1 MASKKNSKVIISD
14 IKDTSNIEEQPKL
27 IKVSKSKVKTDEV
40 KPDEVKPDEV
50 KTKKGKA
57 KEVKS
62 DEVKEIKPKKGK
74 SIEDKPEVKPIEDKP
89 EVKPKKGKSK
99 EVKSKEDIS
108 LDVKSEVKSEVKFE
122 VKSEVKSDVKSE
134 VKSEVKPKKGKSKE
148 VKVEDKSDE
157 SKTNKV
163 SIVEPDKAKS
173 ESQEYINEQ
182 LEATIT
188 QWKHIEIKIDNLIL
202 EIKELEQVEIELEQE
217 KNSIIKK
224 LTDLL
229 QKLEKD
235 NNQPQTNEFI
245 FDNKVISSSKNIK
258 KEIIIPDS
266 SDSDTEEDDSESESE
281 SEEKQILLPKKML
294 KNKST
299 LIKTTKGNTK
309 NFKITKEDDSSES
322 E

>member
-74 SIEDKPEVKPIEDKP
+74 SIEDKP

>member
-27 IKVSKSKVKTDEV
+27 IKVSKSKVKTDEVKPDEV

-108 LDVKSEVKSEVKFE
+108 LDVKSEVKSEVK
-122 VKSEVKSDVKSE
+122 
-134 VKSEVKPKKGKSKE
+134 PKKGKSKE

-163 SIVEPDKAKS
+163 SIVEPDKAKL

-235 NNQPQTNEFI
+235 NTQTQTNEFI

-266 SDSDTEEDDSESESE
+266 SDSDTEEDDSESDSE
-281 SEEKQILLPKKML
+281 SEEQQILLPKKML

-309 NFKITKEDDSSES
+309 NFKLTKEDDSSES